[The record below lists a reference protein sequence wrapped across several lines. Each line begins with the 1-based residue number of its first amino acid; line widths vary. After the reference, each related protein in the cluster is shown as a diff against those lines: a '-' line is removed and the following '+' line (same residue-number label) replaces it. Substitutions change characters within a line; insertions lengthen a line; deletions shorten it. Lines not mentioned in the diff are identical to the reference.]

1 MQGLL
6 SQTSGGVTTSYGY
19 GYGAGGVRIWS
30 QTVSTKTYYLID
42 GGTLLGEINPAT
54 TNPIA
59 VYTWGGTGL
68 ISE

>member
-1 MQGLL
+1 MQGAL
-6 SQTSGGVTTSYGY
+6 SQTYGGVTTSY

-30 QTVSTKTYYLID
+30 QAVSTKTFYLFD
-42 GGTLLGEINPAT
+42 GGTLLGGINPAT